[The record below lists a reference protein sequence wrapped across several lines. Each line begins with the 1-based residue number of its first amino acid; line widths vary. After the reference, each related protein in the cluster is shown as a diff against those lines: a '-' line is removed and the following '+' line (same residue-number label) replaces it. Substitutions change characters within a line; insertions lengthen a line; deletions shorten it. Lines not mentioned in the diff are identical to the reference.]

1 MKILYLTNI
10 PSPYRVA
17 FFNELGKRCDLTV
30 IFEKNSSTE
39 RDDSW
44 KEYSFDYFT
53 GIILKGVSIRTDA
66 ALCPGVVRY
75 LKKGKY
81 DHIVVTNL
89 SSPTGLMAIAWLKM
103 SHIPYCIEGD
113 GAFASKGKGLKER
126 IKKWGISSA
135 VTCFSTSKA
144 HDEYYMTYGA
154 KPAAIV
160 RYPFT
165 SLYAKDVLT
174 QPLSTTQKEDAK
186 RKLQIREKKMILSVG
201 AYIHRKGYD
210 LLMQAMSDLPVEWG
224 VYLVGGEPTEE
235 YLELK
240 GSLGLE
246 QIHFVPFQTGDALK
260 SYFEAADAFVLPT
273 REDIWGL
280 VINEALANGLP
291 VITTDKCIAGIELV
305 RDNYNGFIVKHD
317 DVQDLRDGIIRL
329 MNAEEHWEEYGN
341 HALEVMRGYTIEK
354 MVEAHIEAWNV

>member
-17 FFNELGKRCDLTV
+17 FFNELGKKCDLTV

-44 KEYSFDYFT
+44 KEYYFDHFN
-53 GIILKGVSIRTDA
+53 GIILKGISIRTDA
-66 ALCPGVVRY
+66 AICPGVVRY
-75 LKKGKY
+75 LKKEKF
-81 DHIVVTNL
+81 DHVVVTNL

-113 GAFASKGKGLKER
+113 GAFAVKGKGLKER
-126 IKKWGISSA
+126 IKTWGISAA

-144 HDEYYMTYGA
+144 HDEYYTTYGA
-154 KPAAIV
+154 KPAVIV

-186 RKLQIREKKMILSVG
+186 RKLHIREKKMILSVG

-210 LLMQAMSDLPVEWG
+210 LLMQAMADLPSEWG

-246 QIHFVPFQTGDALK
+246 QVHFVPFQTGDDLRN
-260 SYFEAADAFVLPT
+260 YFEAADAFVLPT

-291 VITTDKCIAGIELV
+291 VVTTDKCIAGMELV

-317 DVQDLRDGIIRL
+317 NVQDLREGIIRL

-354 MVEAHIEAWNV
+354 MAEVHIEYWEP